1 MYQTFFRLSNY
12 SSSNKIHT
20 ERKLFQ
26 FALKYYT
33 MKILFAEG
41 DLNLIRGKYRG
52 KEKEKKENKSSITS
66 PTRNAERGP
75 ADRAGKGRISC
86 RIHRNSRGNVLDSSV
101 GDLIS
106 PLFVKRP
113 CQECRKTASTSKRR

>member
-26 FALKYYT
+26 FVLKYYT

-86 RIHRNSRGNVLDSSV
+86 RIQSEFQR
-101 GDLIS
+101 
-106 PLFVKRP
+106 
-113 CQECRKTASTSKRR
+113 ECPGFERRRFNLATVR